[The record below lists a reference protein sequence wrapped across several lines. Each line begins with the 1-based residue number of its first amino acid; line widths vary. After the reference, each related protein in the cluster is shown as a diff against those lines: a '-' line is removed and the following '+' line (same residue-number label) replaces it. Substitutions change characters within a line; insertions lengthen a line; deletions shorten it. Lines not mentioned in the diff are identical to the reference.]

1 MKARELFWEKYLE
14 KDWFK
19 YKYKFTDEVVF
30 KGRKWEAEK
39 DSRKRK
45 VCYIWDET

>member
-30 KGRKWEAEK
+30 KGGKMR
-39 DSRKRK
+39 SRR
-45 VCYIWDET
+45 

>member
-19 YKYKFTDEVVF
+19 YKYKFTDEVFF
-30 KGRKWEAEK
+30 KGGKMR
-39 DSRKRK
+39 SRR
-45 VCYIWDET
+45 